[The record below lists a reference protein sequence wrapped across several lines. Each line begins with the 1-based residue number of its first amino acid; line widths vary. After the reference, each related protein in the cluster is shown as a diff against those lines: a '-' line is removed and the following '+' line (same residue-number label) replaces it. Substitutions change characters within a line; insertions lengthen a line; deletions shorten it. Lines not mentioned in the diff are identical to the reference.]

1 MILVLFLR
9 LLNFLSRV
17 FYLELKSNHTEEL
30 PCTKNSWQTLDVA
43 EYVLGNTNCPLGQVD
58 CGWLRKKRA
67 LRWFLVRFWAQ
78 KNVRKKIILQLICH
92 EKPKYAF

>member
-58 CGWLRKKRA
+58 CGWLRKKKGIKVILSA
-67 LRWFLVRFWAQ
+67 ILSS
-78 KNVRKKIILQLICH
+78 KKCEKKIHLATHLPR
-92 EKPKYAF
+92 ET